1 MNRKLMAVLLAALAF
16 AQVAIAQVDAKRAA
30 RDTSFFAYV
39 EKLKATPTQVVEY
52 RGLLAAAQGRKVVV
66 LGGYSGLGYENPP
79 ALREHIKNLMK
90 AQGSGVLYVSGATAD
105 GIGAAYKWIPEL
117 AAELKLTDI
126 KTAGIVSRNAWEWGI
141 EPQDYVVFVDTAVD
155 NWNVKVDGKSLMVD
169 IAAQTQGQLVYF
181 RGGAVSRTEL
191 EEALA
196 RNVRVTLVIDEA
208 TTPSQKNVAKK
219 VAGNPNYVVD
229 GTTAL
234 VSEAAKHPT
243 LKVVTNG
250 VF

>member
-1 MNRKLMAVLLAALAF
+1 
-16 AQVAIAQVDAKRAA
+16 
-30 RDTSFFAYV
+30 
-39 EKLKATPTQVVEY
+39 
-52 RGLLAAAQGRKVVV
+52 
-66 LGGYSGLGYENPP
+66 
-79 ALREHIKNLMK
+79 MK

-155 NWNVKVDGKSLMVD
+155 DWNVKVDGKSLMVD

-219 VAGNPNYVVD
+219 VASNPNYVVD
-229 GTTAL
+229 GTVRL
-234 VSEAAKHPT
+234 VEDAAKYPT
-243 LKVVTNG
+243 LKVIREG